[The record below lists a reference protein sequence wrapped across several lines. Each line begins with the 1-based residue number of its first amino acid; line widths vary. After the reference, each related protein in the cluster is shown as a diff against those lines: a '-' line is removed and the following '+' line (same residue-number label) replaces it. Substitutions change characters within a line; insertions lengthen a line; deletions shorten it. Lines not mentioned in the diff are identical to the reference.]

1 MYMKEDV
8 VSVYKR
14 CMYVHVCKR
23 MVCMYVNNKLRTYM
37 YVNNKLRT
45 YAWMYMEEDGMY
57 VCVYISY
64 VWMDGYILKRMSCM
78 YVCI

>member
-1 MYMKEDV
+1 
-8 VSVYKR
+8 
-14 CMYVHVCKR
+14 
-23 MVCMYVNNKLRTYM
+23 MYVNNKLRTYM